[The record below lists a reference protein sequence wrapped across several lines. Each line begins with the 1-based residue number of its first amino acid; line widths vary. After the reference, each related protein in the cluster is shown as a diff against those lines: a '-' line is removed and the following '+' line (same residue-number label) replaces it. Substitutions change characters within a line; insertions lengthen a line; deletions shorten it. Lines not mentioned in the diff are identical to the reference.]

1 MATEVA
7 HRRHAIRN
15 IPMKLRVFLSH
26 SPEMFEGY
34 YGPRALAALAEHAE
48 VIRNPGATVLSGVAL
63 AEAARGCHAIVADR
77 ATPGLPETFAA
88 MPALLAFLRVAV
100 DISTINVPAASAAG
114 VLVTRATPGF
124 VDAVVEL
131 GLGFM
136 VDLARDVSA
145 MVGTYRAGRLPEGR
159 MGLQLWAARLGIIG
173 YGRIGERLAE
183 VALALSMR
191 VAVADPFAKVTD
203 PRITQ
208 AGFAEVLADS
218 DVVVCLAIS
227 DASTRHLFN
236 APAFAAMKPG
246 ARFINL
252 SRGELVDEAALI
264 AALDSGHISGA
275 AMDVGSAPDQR
286 PNPLLAARADVVAT
300 PHIGGMTP
308 EAMEHQAMDTVR
320 QIAALARGEEPEG
333 AVNADAA
340 FRLREFWSAA
350 R

>member
-1 MATEVA
+1 
-7 HRRHAIRN
+7 
-15 IPMKLRVFLSH
+15 MKLRVFLTH
-26 SPEMFEGY
+26 TPEMFEGY

-48 VIRNPGATVLSGVAL
+48 VIRNPGNSVLSGAAL

-88 MPALLAFLRVAV
+88 MPELLAFLRVAV
-100 DISTINVPAASAAG
+100 DISTINVQSASAEG

-145 MVGTYRAGRLPEGR
+145 MAGAYHAGDLPQGR
-159 MGLQLWAARLGIIG
+159 MGLQLSAARLGIIG
-173 YGRIGERLAE
+173 YGRIGQKLAE
-183 VALALSMR
+183 VALALGMQ
-191 VAVADPFAKVTD
+191 VAVADPFAKVAD

-208 AGFAEVLADS
+208 AGFKEVLAQS
-218 DVVVCLAIS
+218 DIVVCLAIS
-227 DASTRHLFN
+227 DAETRHMFN
-236 APAFAAMKPG
+236 AAAFATMKPG
-246 ARFINL
+246 ARFVNL

-264 AALDSGHISGA
+264 AALDSKHLVGA
-275 AMDVGSAPDQR
+275 AMDVGSAADQR
-286 PNPLLAARADVVAT
+286 PNPILAARADVVAT

-320 QIAALARGEEPEG
+320 QIAALARGEMPDG
-333 AVNADAA
+333 AVNANAA
-340 FRLREFWSAA
+340 FRLQDFLGRG

>member
-1 MATEVA
+1 
-7 HRRHAIRN
+7 
-15 IPMKLRVFLSH
+15 MKLRVFLSH

-63 AEAARGCHAIVADR
+63 AEAARGCHTIVADR

-88 MPALLAFLRVAV
+88 MPELLAFLRVAV

-131 GLGFM
+131 ALGFM

-145 MVGTYRAGRLPEGR
+145 MVGTYRAGGLPEGR
-159 MGLQLWAARLGIIG
+159 MGLQLSTARLGIIG

-183 VALALSMR
+183 VALALGMQ
-191 VAVADPFAKVTD
+191 VAVFDPFAKVTD

-208 AGFAEVLADS
+208 AGFAEVLVSS
-218 DVVVCLAIS
+218 DIVVCLAIS
-227 DASTRHLFN
+227 NDSTRHLFN

-275 AMDVGSAPDQR
+275 AMDVGSATDQR
-286 PNPLLAARADVVAT
+286 PNPLLASRADVVAT

-320 QIAALARGEEPEG
+320 QIAALARGEMPEG

-340 FRLREFWSAA
+340 FRLREFLT
-350 R
+350 RGR

>member
-1 MATEVA
+1 MT
-7 HRRHAIRN
+7 
-15 IPMKLRVFLSH
+15 LRVFLTH
-26 SPEMFEGY
+26 TPEMFEGY
-34 YGPRALAALAEHAE
+34 YGPRALAALAQHAE
-48 VIRNPGATVLSGVAL
+48 VMRNPGTSVLSGAAL
-63 AEAARGCHAIVADR
+63 AEAAHGCHAIVADR

-88 MPALLAFLRVAV
+88 MPGLLAFLRVAV

-131 GLGFM
+131 ALGFM

-145 MVGTYRAGRLPEGR
+145 MAGTYRAGGVPQGR
-159 MGLQLWAARLGIIG
+159 MGLQLSAARLGIIG
-173 YGRIGERLAE
+173 YGRIGQRLAE
-183 VALALSMR
+183 VALALGMR
-191 VAVADPFAKVTD
+191 VAVADPFAKVAD
-203 PRITQ
+203 PRIAQ
-208 AGFAEVLADS
+208 AGFFEVLADS
-218 DVVVCLAIS
+218 DIVVCLAIS
-227 DASTRHLFN
+227 DTTTKHLFN
-236 APAFAAMKPG
+236 AAAFGAMKRG

-252 SRGELVDEAALI
+252 ARGELVEEAALI

-275 AMDVGSAPDQR
+275 AMDVGSAADQR

-320 QIAALARGEEPEG
+320 QIAALARGEMPEG

-340 FRLREFWSAA
+340 FRMREFLA
-350 R
+350 RAP

>member
-1 MATEVA
+1 
-7 HRRHAIRN
+7 
-15 IPMKLRVFLSH
+15 MKFRVFLAH
-26 SPEMFEGY
+26 TPEMFEGY
-34 YGPRALAALAEHAE
+34 YGARALAALSEHAE
-48 VIRNPGATVLSGVAL
+48 VIRHPGSQVLSGAGL

-77 ATPGLPETFAA
+77 ATPGLAETFSA
-88 MPALLAFLRVAV
+88 MPGLLAFLRVAV

-131 GLGFM
+131 GLCFM
-136 VDLARDVSA
+136 VDLARNVSG
-145 MVGTYRAGRLPEGR
+145 MVSTYRAGALPQGR
-159 MGLQLWAARLGIIG
+159 MGLQLSAAKLGIIG
-173 YGRIGERLAE
+173 YGRIGQRLAE
-183 VALALSMR
+183 VALALGMR
-191 VAVADPFAKVTD
+191 VAVADPFAKITD

-208 AGFAEVLADS
+208 GGFTEVLADS
-218 DVVVCLAIS
+218 DIVVCLAIS

-236 APAFAAMKPG
+236 AAAFAAMKPG

-264 AALDSGHISGA
+264 AALDTKHISGA

-320 QIAALARGEEPEG
+320 QIAALARGEMPDG

-340 FRLREFWSAA
+340 FRLREFWSAS

>member
-1 MATEVA
+1 
-7 HRRHAIRN
+7 
-15 IPMKLRVFLSH
+15 MKFRVFLSH
-26 SPEMFEGY
+26 TPEMFEGY
-34 YGPRALAALAEHAE
+34 YGPRPLAALAQHAE
-48 VIRNPGATVLSGVAL
+48 VIRNPGTTVLSGAAL
-63 AEAARGCHAIVADR
+63 ADAARGCHAIVADR
-77 ATPGLPETFAA
+77 ATPGLPETFSA
-88 MPALLAFLRVAV
+88 MPKLLAFLRVAV

-131 GLGFM
+131 ALGFM

-145 MVGTYRAGRLPEGR
+145 MTHAYRTGRLPQGR
-159 MGLQLWAARLGIIG
+159 MGLQLSAARLGIIG

-183 VALALSMR
+183 VALALGMR
-191 VAVADPFAKVTD
+191 VAVTDPFAKVAD

-208 AGFAEVLADS
+208 AGFAEVLADA
-218 DVVVCLAIS
+218 DIVVCLAIS
-227 DASTRHLFN
+227 DASTKQLFN
-236 APAFAAMKPG
+236 GAAFAGMKRG

-264 AALDSGHISGA
+264 AALDSGQISGA

-286 PNPLLAARADVVAT
+286 PNPLLAARANVLAT

-320 QIAALARGEEPEG
+320 QIAALARGEMPDG

-340 FRLREFWSAA
+340 FRVADFLKR
-350 R
+350 RR

>member
-1 MATEVA
+1 
-7 HRRHAIRN
+7 
-15 IPMKLRVFLSH
+15 MKLRVFLTH
-26 SPEMFEGY
+26 TPEMFEGY
-34 YGPRALAALAEHAE
+34 YGPRALAALAEHAD
-48 VIRNPGATVLSGVAL
+48 VIRNPGNTVLSGAAL

-88 MPALLAFLRVAV
+88 MPGLLAFSRVAV
-100 DISTINVPAASAAG
+100 DISTINLPAASAAG

-136 VDLARDVSA
+136 VDLARDVSL
-145 MVGTYRAGRLPEGR
+145 MVGTYRAGRLPQGR
-159 MGLQLWAARLGIIG
+159 MGLQLSAARLGIIG
-173 YGRIGERLAE
+173 YGRIGQRLAE
-183 VALALSMR
+183 VALALGMR
-191 VAVADPFAKVTD
+191 VSVADPFARIDD

-208 AGFAEVLADS
+208 AGFTEVLADA
-218 DVVVCLAIS
+218 DIVVCLAIS

-236 APAFAAMKPG
+236 AAAFAAMKAG

-264 AALDSGHISGA
+264 AALDSGHLSGA

-286 PNPLLAARADVVAT
+286 PNPLLAARADVLAT

-320 QIAALARGEEPEG
+320 QIASLARREMPDG

-340 FRLREFWSAA
+340 FRVQRYLAEGL
-350 R
+350 